1 MHSHRLVPA
10 ARSSGGPAGCVA
22 ALPAAAPP
30 APTPLAPLR
39 DRSAPPLP
47 PPAQPCLPALNPPL
61 PAPNPPARGPQ
72 NKQSD
77 LAWRLYTR
85 LDAAGSASLAKPE
98 YTAFLHAVGSIGV
111 APLAARA
118 GAGSRR
124 RARLTPDPGPS
135 R

>member
-1 MHSHRLVPA
+1 MRRRLA
-10 ARSSGGPAGCVA
+10 SRRTSRSNSARTAPRPLGS
-22 ALPAAAPP
+22 AAPATRP
-30 APTPLAPLR
+30 AVP
-39 DRSAPPLP
+39 SSS
-47 PPAQPCLPALNPPL
+47 QPS
-61 PAPNPPARGPQ
+61 PARTEPPCGPQ

-124 RARLTPDPGPS
+124 RARLTPDPGP
-135 R
+135 

>member
-1 MHSHRLVPA
+1 MRRRLASRRTSRSNSARTAPRPLGSAAHHPPSRASSH
-10 ARSSGGPAGCVA
+10 
-22 ALPAAAPP
+22 
-30 APTPLAPLR
+30 
-39 DRSAPPLP
+39 
-47 PPAQPCLPALNPPL
+47 PPL
-61 PAPNPPARGPQ
+61 PAPNPPVRGPQ

-98 YTAFLHAVGSIGV
+98 YTAFHHAVGSIGV

-124 RARLTPDPGPS
+124 RARLTPDPGP
-135 R
+135 